1 MEQPMSNPHP
11 TSNDPRLTDPSSVEP
26 PISPEESPERR
37 SFGHKIILGSLAIF
51 LFALAVPAM
60 EVNIFSKTV
69 FHGIHAAILVFL
81 VALEKPLSVMP
92 ILALGNLWLLALP
105 LVARSRR
112 GSTVTIACL
121 VTWGV
126 AVSAL
131 SLSLDAKMADDLLLG
146 YYAWVVAFF
155 VAAAGATW
163 VAFDRS
169 DKQPWDQA

>member
-1 MEQPMSNPHP
+1 MSNPQQ
-11 TSNDPRLTDPSSVEP
+11 TSKDPLLTDPSSVEP
-26 PISPEESPERR
+26 PVSPEKSLERR

-60 EVNIFSKTV
+60 EVNIISKTV
-69 FHGIHAAILVFL
+69 VYGIQAAILVFL
-81 VALEKPLSVMP
+81 VAVEKPLSVMP

-112 GSTVTIACL
+112 VTTVTIASL

-131 SLSLDAKMADDLLLG
+131 SLSFDAKMGDGLLLG
-146 YYAWVVAFF
+146 YYAWVVALF

-169 DKQPWDQA
+169 DKQPWEQV

>member
-1 MEQPMSNPHP
+1 MSNPQQ
-11 TSNDPRLTDPSSVEP
+11 TSNDPLTTDPSSVEP
-26 PISPEESPERR
+26 PISPERR
-37 SFGHKIILGSLAIF
+37 SFGHKIILASLAIF
-51 LFALAVPAM
+51 LFALALPAM
-60 EVNIFSKTV
+60 EVTIFSKSV

-92 ILALGNLWLLALP
+92 ILALGNLWLFALP
-105 LVARSRR
+105 LVVRSRR
-112 GSTVTIACL
+112 VAAVTIASL

-131 SLSLDAKMADDLLLG
+131 SLSLDAKMGDDLLLG

-169 DKQPWDQA
+169 DKQPWEQA